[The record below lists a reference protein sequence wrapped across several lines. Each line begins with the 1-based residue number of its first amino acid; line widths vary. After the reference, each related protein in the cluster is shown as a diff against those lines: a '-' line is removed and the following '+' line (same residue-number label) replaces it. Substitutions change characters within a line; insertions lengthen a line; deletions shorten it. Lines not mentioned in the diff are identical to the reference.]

1 MVVPKVSV
9 IIPVYNCEK
18 YISECLESVLNQTYT
33 NIEILIVNDGS
44 TDRSEEIVNKYKE
57 KDNRIVY
64 YSQENS
70 GPSEARNKGILN
82 STGEYLVF
90 IDSDDTV
97 NKYYIEFLIKKMIS
111 TGSDLVCCG
120 YKDISEY
127 GVLDYTDFDFDN
139 NVSVHAFMDMVC
151 RGTGGVLWSKMYKK
165 EIIINHSLRMD
176 KNIFMCE
183 DLIFVL
189 QYVSHCTLFS
199 AIKEYSYNYNRLN
212 QSSISSNISIDYIQ
226 NYINVFKKMEIIFNS
241 VYLNE
246 HKINEIIT
254 KKIQGVVVKLVEQQS
269 TNIKITGRENAI
281 CNIKQILSIPYVNE
295 YKGTF
300 SSNNYIYKPYIFL
313 IRNNFVR
320 TSIMYGV
327 CLNIL
332 RGFKKKLK
340 KRR

>member
-1 MVVPKVSV
+1 MVPKVSV

-33 NIEILIVNDGS
+33 NIDIIIVNDGS
-44 TDRSEEIVNKYKE
+44 TDRSEEIVNEYKE

-90 IDSDDTV
+90 VDSDDTI
-97 NKYYIEFLIKKMIS
+97 NKYYIELLIKQMIS

-127 GVLDYTDFDFDN
+127 GVLNYTDFNFDN

-151 RGTGGVLWSKMYKK
+151 SGTGGVLWSKLYKK
-165 EIIINHSLRMD
+165 EIIINNGLRMD

-183 DLIFVL
+183 DLIFIL
-189 QYVSHCTLFS
+189 QYVSHCTSFS
-199 AIKEYSYNYNRLN
+199 AIKEYLYNYNRLN
-212 QSSISSNISIDYIQ
+212 QSSISSNISINYIQ
-226 NYINVFKKMEIIFNS
+226 NYIKVFREMENVFNS

-246 HKINEIIT
+246 YKKRKIIT
-254 KKIQGVVVKLVEQQS
+254 KEIQDIVVKLVEQQS
-269 TNIKITGRENAI
+269 INIKVTGRRNAI
-281 CNIKQILSIPYVNE
+281 CNIKKILSIPYVNE
-295 YKGTF
+295 HKDAF
-300 SSNNYIYKPYIFL
+300 SSDDYFYKPYIFL

-332 RGFKKKLK
+332 RNLKKKLK
-340 KRR
+340 KRK